1 MNWIHINDRFKQC
14 ISSMA
19 SKHINNLSHLYIN
32 DVLQPAGQH
41 IANTRASLLKLKHPL
56 QVPIYFEENRLLL
69 WRKKMIL
76 LLGY

>member
-19 SKHINNLSHLYIN
+19 SKHFNNLSHLYIN

-56 QVPIYFEENRLLL
+56 QASIYFEENRLLL